1 MEKKKTKNKKL
12 IVFAYFLL
20 IFGCFLVIYPIVTE
34 LSYRNNVLREK
45 EKFLERIEE
54 GQESNV
60 YGTLYEK
67 LKLENEQLFE
77 NSQDSLNDPFAF
89 EEVSI
94 DLSQYGIENNIIGY
108 IEIPKIDVELPI
120 YLGAN
125 KENLK
130 KGATHLTQTSY
141 PIGGINSNSVIA
153 AHRGYDTMFR
163 YVDKL
168 ENGDEIIIRNFKE
181 ELIYEVVESKIIEVD
196 EIEDIYIQENKDL
209 ITLIT
214 CHPYGINTQRLLVF
228 AERKVQ

>member
-1 MEKKKTKNKKL
+1 MKEKKTKNRKI

-20 IFGCFLVIYPIVTE
+20 ILGIFLVLYPIITE
-34 LSYRNNVLREK
+34 NLYKNDVLKEK
-45 EKFLERIEE
+45 EKFLERTENQQNLNI
-54 GQESNV
+54 
-60 YGTLYEK
+60 YDTLYEK
-67 LKLENEQLFE
+67 LKLENEQLF
-77 NSQDSLNDPFAF
+77 NSNQDSLNDPFAF

-94 DLSQYGIENNIIGY
+94 DLSLYGIENNIIGY
-108 IEIPKIDVELPI
+108 IKIPKIDVELPI

-141 PIGGINSNSVIA
+141 PIGGINTNCVIA

-163 YVDKL
+163 YINKL
-168 ENGDEIIIRNFKE
+168 ENNDEIIIRNFKE
-181 ELIYEVVESKIIEVD
+181 ELIYEVIENKVIEVD
-196 EIEDIYIQENKDL
+196 EIEDIYIQENKDM

-228 AERKVQ
+228 AERKN